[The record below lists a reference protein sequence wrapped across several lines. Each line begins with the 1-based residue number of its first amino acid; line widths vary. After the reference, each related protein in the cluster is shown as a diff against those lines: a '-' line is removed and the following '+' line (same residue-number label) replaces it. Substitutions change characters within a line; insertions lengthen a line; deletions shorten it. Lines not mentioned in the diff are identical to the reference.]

1 MHDVSG
7 STLIVIAALVTLAWN
22 LGRGIFGGGWNL
34 KTNLSTIQNSFQ
46 TNLAAMELRLI
57 ESIANFRREME
68 EEHEKT
74 THDFGETISALREH
88 VRQVEFHLR
97 DHYIRKDDFVVMMK
111 SHDDLLRSNF
121 ENLNSRL
128 KRIEERLDSKT

>member
-1 MHDVSG
+1 MHDLDG
-7 STLIVIAALVTLAWN
+7 STLAVIIAAIALALN
-22 LGRGIFGGGWNL
+22 FGQRIFGGGWNL
-34 KTNLSTIQNSFQ
+34 QK
-46 TNLAAMELRLI
+46 NLAAMELRLV
-57 ESIANFRREME
+57 ETIANFRKEME

-74 THDFGETISALREH
+74 THDFGETIAALREH

-128 KRIEERLDSKT
+128 KRIEERLDSKA